1 MLRIEFTAEERAKIK
16 YERETNPN
24 RRVRRKMTALDLKAE
39 GLSHSQIAKIMG
51 LCQNTLL
58 KYFREYV
65 SGGLE
70 KVKELRQYR
79 QTSELSEYEEQLK
92 EYFEKKPPACA
103 KEAQEAIEKQTG
115 IKRSEGRI
123 RQYLKKIGLKKR
135 KVGMVPGKAKEE
147 EQEKFKKEELK
158 PRLEEAKEGKRVVI
172 FVDAAHFVLQPF
184 LGYIWAFCRLF
195 IKAPS
200 GRQRLN
206 ILAGINAITHELITV
221 SNTTYINAESVCEL
235 LWKIAEMELKMPI
248 TLILDNARYQK
259 CKVVKELAELLRI
272 ELLYLPPYSPN
283 LNLIERLWR
292 FVKKKSLYNKYY
304 ENFEK
309 FSTAIEECL
318 RKTQTEFRKEL
329 MSLLSLNFQN
339 FKKSHV
345 VAV

>member
-1 MLRIEFTAEERAKIK
+1 MLRIEFTPEERAKIK
-16 YERETNPN
+16 NERENNPN
-24 RRVRRKMTALDLKAE
+24 ARIRRKMMALDLKAE
-39 GLSHSQIAKIMG
+39 GLSHGQIAKVMG

-58 KYFREYV
+58 KYFREYL

-70 KVKELRQYR
+70 KVKEIRQYR
-79 QTSELSEYEEQLK
+79 QVSELSQYDEQLK
-92 EYFEKKPPACA
+92 EYFEKNPRSSV
-103 KEAQEAIEKQTG
+103 KEAQEAIEKKTG

-135 KVGMVPGKAKEE
+135 KVGMVPGKANEE
-147 EQEKFKKEELK
+147 DQEKFKKEELE
-158 PRLEEAKEGKRVVI
+158 PRLKQAREGKRAVL

-184 LGYIWAFCRLF
+184 LGYIWAFYRLF

-206 ILAGINAITHELITV
+206 VLAGINAITHELIIV
-221 SNTTYINAESVCEL
+221 SNINAESVCEL
-235 LWKIAEMELKMPI
+235 LWKIAEMELAMPI

-259 CKVVKELAELLRI
+259 CKIVKELAELLRI

-318 RKTQTEFRKEL
+318 KKTQTEYKKEL
-329 MSLLSLNFQN
+329 KSLLSLNFQD